1 MKGTCLLV
9 SEHSIPWWRSTGGKG
24 QFGTCHEARNL
35 LLFITEEMKVFIE
48 EHLQRNDELT
58 STSIKRLLAER
69 WSHAE
74 VSTATIKCVRRKLGW
89 VCTRPH
95 YCQLLR
101 DVWYCTYVACS
112 YNPL

>member
-1 MKGTCLLV
+1 
-9 SEHSIPWWRSTGGKG
+9 
-24 QFGTCHEARNL
+24 
-35 LLFITEEMKVFIE
+35 MKVFIE
-48 EHLQRNDELT
+48 EQLRRNDELT

-69 WSHAE
+69 WPHAE
-74 VSTATIKCVRRKLGW
+74 VSTATIKRVRRKLGW

-95 YCQLLR
+95 YCQLLS